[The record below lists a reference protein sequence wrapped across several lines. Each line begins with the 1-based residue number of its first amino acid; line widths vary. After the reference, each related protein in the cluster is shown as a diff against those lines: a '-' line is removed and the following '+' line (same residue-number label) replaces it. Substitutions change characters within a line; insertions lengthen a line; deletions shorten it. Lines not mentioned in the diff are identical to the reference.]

1 MTQYWLVVGEET
13 HIVQMHQEG
22 DVTAQVGSEVSMAG
36 GQSEASGRPGGTMLF
51 PGGVHILSS
60 LFAVIRQ
67 NLPVPTSDN
76 IHSIDVIL

>member
-1 MTQYWLVVGEET
+1 MAQFQLVVGEET
-13 HIVQMHQEG
+13 HIIQIHQEG
-22 DVTAQVGSEVSMAG
+22 DITAHGGGELSLAGS
-36 GQSEASGRPGGTMLF
+36 QSEASGRPGGTMLF